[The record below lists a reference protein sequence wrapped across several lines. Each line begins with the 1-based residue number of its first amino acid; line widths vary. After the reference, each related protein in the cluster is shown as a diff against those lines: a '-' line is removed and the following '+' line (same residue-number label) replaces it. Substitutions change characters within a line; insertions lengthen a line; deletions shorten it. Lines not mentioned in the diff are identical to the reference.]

1 MKQPAKIEK
10 AEIYALK
17 IPFKMDLAHAM
28 ALRSFSDSL
37 ILKIEGQGK
46 RGFGEAV
53 VRDYVSGKIG
63 KDADLLENAKEII
76 VRVLEPLIEK
86 NISWEETKEHLGS
99 LVLESR
105 ELPLLC
111 AVETALLDMFCN
123 SSGEDIYG
131 LLKKEPLKQTIRYG
145 GTLPMLPLSE
155 AEHILDM
162 YQKVNI
168 RNMRIKV
175 GTDLDYNKEILKLSR
190 KKLGWDFDLRVDAN
204 ASWSLEIAVESLKLC
219 RKYGIFLV
227 EEPFGRDRE
236 EILFLLK
243 DPESRDFQFVADES
257 AITVSDIEIMAKNR
271 SYHMINL
278 RLSKSGGLLK
288 ILEMAEIADKRGL
301 RYQVG
306 CHVGET
312 GILSALGRVAAS
324 ILPKAVYVDG
334 SYDSYLLSENI
345 TSENFSFG
353 FGGIAE
359 IIRGQGLGFIVDK
372 ARLGRLSIGKVGCL
386 PKVGNP

>member
-17 IPFKMDLAHAM
+17 IPFKMDFTHAM
-28 ALRSFSDSL
+28 ASRSFSDSL
-37 ILKIEGQGK
+37 ILKIEGHGK

-53 VRDYVSGKIG
+53 VRDYVSGEIW

-76 VRVLEPLIEK
+76 VRMLGPLIEK
-86 NISWEETKEHLGS
+86 DISWEEAKEHLDS
-99 LVLESR
+99 LTIESH

-123 SSGEDIYG
+123 SSGEDVYG

-145 GTLPMLPLSE
+145 GALPMLPLSA

-162 YQKVNI
+162 QQKANI
-168 RNMRIKV
+168 RNIKIKL
-175 GTDLDYNKEILKLSR
+175 GTDLDYNNEILKLSR

-236 EILFLLK
+236 EMLFLLK

-257 AITVSDIEIMAKNR
+257 AITISDIETMAKNR
-271 SYHMINL
+271 SYHMIHL
-278 RLSKSGGLLK
+278 RLSKNGGLLK
-288 ILEMAEIADKRGL
+288 ILTQIIPFSIWKRKIQL
-301 RYQVG
+301 QVD
-306 CHVGET
+306 C
-312 GILSALGRVAAS
+312 SA
-324 ILPKAVYVDG
+324 
-334 SYDSYLLSENI
+334 
-345 TSENFSFG
+345 
-353 FGGIAE
+353 
-359 IIRGQGLGFIVDK
+359 
-372 ARLGRLSIGKVGCL
+372 
-386 PKVGNP
+386 